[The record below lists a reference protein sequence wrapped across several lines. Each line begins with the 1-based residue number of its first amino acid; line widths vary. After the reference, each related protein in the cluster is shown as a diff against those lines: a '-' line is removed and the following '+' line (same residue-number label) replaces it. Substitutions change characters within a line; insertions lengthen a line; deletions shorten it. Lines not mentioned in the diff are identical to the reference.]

1 MLLLRSF
8 LKTFI
13 LSRVFHVG
21 SFIVYTQRA
30 VETKQSTNLKDF
42 SRGEVEFHIR
52 QCFGA
57 VGWDTHIL
65 RVFCFVLNIVDTRY
79 GVTLKLVAAFRRS
92 LFHT

>member
-1 MLLLRSF
+1 M
-8 LKTFI
+8 
-13 LSRVFHVG
+13 SRDFHDR

-30 VETKQSTNLKDF
+30 AEASQPLKLKDF

-65 RVFCFVLNIVDTRY
+65 RVLPFGACFVIPDVVLTRA
-79 GVTLKLVAAFRRS
+79 LKN
-92 LFHT
+92 